1 MKFKQFYMLSEM
13 NDYVATTSEP
23 GGKDTILSDLKSF
36 GYNGFKERT
45 DAINLDLAKK
55 INFSEVRFSGDY
67 RHVLTNLKKKG
78 YDVDKV
84 LYQGKDMATV
94 VIKNGDYLYQFKGDL
109 RPLNG
114 KPYVEMRIVDSK
126 RDLSDDEVKHLINLT
141 SDTSPGSRI
150 LDNSK
155 PIWVQTFSIEALKSY
170 LENHPHCSK
179 KTKDLIDKEI
189 KTRSA
194 VGYTTDRQTAPN
206 VDKGIFRDTAPT
218 SHGGTDHKFNE
229 SVNTPM
235 GSHIHSVV
243 YKNQG
248 RVRHYGVTSSGEIH
262 VSTNPSDVTK
272 HISRVHRTNT
282 ALGWMVDKEDTSPE
296 IYKHVGL

>member
-1 MKFKQFYMLSEM
+1 MKFKNFYMLSEI

-67 RHVLTNLKKKG
+67 RHVLNNLRKAG
-78 YDVDKV
+78 WVEDKV
-84 LYQGKDMATV
+84 LYSGLDIKTV
-94 VIKNGDYLYQFKGDL
+94 VIKKGDYLIQLRGDNK
-109 RPLNG
+109 PLNG
-114 KPYVEMRIVDSK
+114 KPYCEMRIVDSK
-126 RDLSDDEVKHLINLT
+126 RNLSDDEVKHLINLT

-206 VDKGIFRDTAPT
+206 VDKGIFRDTAPS

-229 SVNTPM
+229 SVLDETATLHDEFGSEYYHERGLKTPRERQ
-235 GSHIHSVV
+235 SHHKTERDYFNDKTGKLNKTLAKLHANAANHWAKV
-243 YKNQG
+243 
-248 RVRHYGVTSSGEIH
+248 SSD
-262 VSTNPSDVTK
+262 SFMD
-272 HISRVHRTNT
+272 R
-282 ALGWMVDKEDTSPE
+282 
-296 IYKHVGL
+296 